1 MQQTLLLLS
10 PEAAPRLTSAD
21 PTQPNANAKYNSAAD
36 YHLADRGPKISAH
49 EAVADKGDC
58 NQFADDNGISYVES
72 NAQIRNQKR
81 KGVEH
86 SADRRCDPSDGS
98 LGLLQRSL
106 VRSPH
111 YLPRICLDRTSKLIV
126 S

>member
-72 NAQIRNQKR
+72 NAQIRK
-81 KGVEH
+81 KGKVW
-86 SADRRCDPSDGS
+86 SIPPIAVAIPVMA
-98 LGLLQRSL
+98 L
-106 VRSPH
+106 
-111 YLPRICLDRTSKLIV
+111 
-126 S
+126 